1 MLWQGR
7 RYPVSRIERRWR
19 TPEGPAF
26 CIRTKPGQ
34 RFELLYHEVQDRWLI
49 RVLPEI
55 DCTGQRQAKI
65 LPFPPRVV
73 CPDGLQ
79 TTDEEVQY

>member
-1 MLWQGR
+1 MLWQGQ
-7 RYPVSRIERRWR
+7 RYPVTRIERRWR